1 MTKKTKLQT
10 PSGMHDILPKEWE
23 YYNKIFDV
31 VSGIAEFYG
40 FGRIET
46 PILEKEELFSK
57 GVGQS
62 TDIVEKEMYTLKTK
76 GGDSLVMR
84 PEMTAPIARSYIE
97 QGMKSWPQPVKLW
110 YFGPCFRHE
119 RQQAGRYRQFW
130 QFGFEILGE
139 QSPVVDAQIIQIFW
153 NILEELKLKD
163 LIVEINS
170 IGDSQCRPYYKK
182 LLKNYFRSRKK
193 SLCSD
198 CKKRLKDNVLRIL
211 DCKQEKCQP
220 LKANAPQG
228 LDNLCDDC
236 KDHLKKVL
244 EFLDEIDLPYR
255 LTPNLVRGLDYYTKT
270 VFEIFYEEEGG
281 KSLALAGGGR
291 YDRLVK
297 LLGGKETP
305 ASGAAAGIERVVEL
319 MKGKEIKMA
328 SPKKPQIFLAQL
340 GDLAKRKSLKLSEE
354 LRKSNIR
361 VVESFGRD
369 SLKSQLNRANKSEV
383 PYTLIIGQQE
393 ALEDA
398 ILIRDMD
405 SGKQEEVKLDK
416 VVKEVKK
423 KLKKKK

>member
-1 MTKKTKLQT
+1 MAKKTKLQT
-10 PSGMHDILPKEWE
+10 PPGMHDILPEDWQ
-23 YYNKIFDV
+23 YYQKIFEV
-31 VSGIAEFYG
+31 VSEIAEFYS

-46 PILEKEELFSK
+46 PILEKEALFSK
-57 GVGQS
+57 GIGDA
-62 TDIVEKEMYTLKTK
+62 TDIVDKEMYTLKTK
-76 GGDSLVMR
+76 GGDSLAMR

-153 NILEELKLKD
+153 NVLEELKLKD
-163 LIVEINS
+163 LMIEINS

-193 SLCSD
+193 SLCTD
-198 CKKRLKDNVLRIL
+198 CKKRLKSNVLRIL

-220 LKANAPQG
+220 LKANAPQI
-228 LDNLCDDC
+228 LDHLCDDC

-244 EFLDEIDLPYR
+244 EFLDEIEVPYR
-255 LTPNLVRGLDYYTKT
+255 LNPYLVRGLDYYTKT
-270 VFEIFYEEEGG
+270 VFEMFYETEKG
-281 KSLALAGGGR
+281 KSLALAAGGR
-291 YDRLVK
+291 YDKLVK

-305 ASGAAAGIERVVEL
+305 ASGAAAGIERIIEL
-319 MKGKEIKMA
+319 MKEKEVKV
-328 SPKKPQIFLAQL
+328 SGNKKPQIFLAQL
-340 GDLAKRKSLKLSEE
+340 GNLAKRKSLKLSEE
-354 LRKSNIR
+354 FRKANVR

-369 SLKSQLNRANKSEV
+369 SLKAQLSRAGKMGL

-398 ILIRDMD
+398 ILIRDMET
-405 SGKQEEVKLDK
+405 GKQEQVKLDK

-423 KLKKKK
+423 RLKKKK